1 MKAFAVIVFLLGSA
15 NHRVTS
21 TFLPGPYPQTRTIT
35 SPVIALLPRGGGG
48 GDSGNVVPNKTSAV
62 VKEQP
67 MSPLQSVK
75 DTFVRLRV
83 QLKSPAKSS
92 GSTTALCQSLILF
105 VGSMFIVI
113 GVNKIKYLFPQQSAF
128 LFGEGMNEYNRPSAT
143 ALCLD
148 NKSILYAWPMSV
160 SEALSDQSGIVAKI
174 SGSFF
179 SFAAI
184 LFLVSQIG
192 RPSHFPIKAG
202 HIGSIFNV
210 MRLFAPVIGIFFIPL
225 LPAVGNNSYTSPG
238 KVTEENYH
246 ISLAGF
252 SFILAPILELV
263 STQIQKELLI

>member
-48 GDSGNVVPNKTSAV
+48 GGNRGNVVPNKTSAV

-263 STQIQKELLI
+263 STQIQK

>member
-1 MKAFAVIVFLLGSA
+1 MGHAYNIDLLSKQSAVADGLLYAFMPS
-15 NHRVTS
+15 
-21 TFLPGPYPQTRTIT
+21 
-35 SPVIALLPRGGGG
+35 
-48 GDSGNVVPNKTSAV
+48 PNK
-62 VKEQP
+62 K
-67 MSPLQSVK
+67 
-75 DTFVRLRV
+75 
-83 QLKSPAKSS
+83 
-92 GSTTALCQSLILF
+92 ALCCGNRYLILLTP
-105 VGSMFIVI
+105 IT
-113 GVNKIKYLFPQQSAF
+113 
-128 LFGEGMNEYNRPSAT
+128 MNIDPTKRIRDWHNA
-143 ALCLD
+143 
-148 NKSILYAWPMSV
+148 V
-160 SEALSDQSGIVAKI
+160 EALSDQSGIVAKI
-174 SGSFF
+174 SGNFF

-263 STQIQKELLI
+263 STQIQKELLIQSIKYFIIGTNLYIYICVYILYCTTFSLLLHH